1 MVEHVHPVGCA
12 LSQQVNISAVKLA
25 HNAMTIQAKCEI
37 FTALLKGGRAAELDR
52 TQDQTGSGEETENGR
67 NIKTIVSKSV
77 SLYLGLISVRLFF
90 AVKS

>member
-1 MVEHVHPVGCA
+1 MRSSLPCSRE
-12 LSQQVNISAVKLA
+12 AV
-25 HNAMTIQAKCEI
+25 Q
-37 FTALLKGGRAAELDR
+37 AELDR